1 MHNKVKHSLNMAL
14 IQTNCYLFLFL
25 SYRFVLQNAV
35 IFPYK
40 FSLMSWQHNSES
52 GYTKKSDK
60 GETARKNTLE
70 DNYLKNFGV
79 LE

>member
-25 SYRFVLQNAV
+25 SYRFVLQNAA

-40 FSLMSWQHNSES
+40 FSLMS
-52 GYTKKSDK
+52 
-60 GETARKNTLE
+60 
-70 DNYLKNFGV
+70 
-79 LE
+79 

>member
-40 FSLMSWQHNSES
+40 FSLMLDSIIVRIN
-52 GYTKKSDK
+52 
-60 GETARKNTLE
+60 
-70 DNYLKNFGV
+70 GV
-79 LE
+79 RLYKEK